1 MKHTPR
7 RNGDA
12 LRFMYNLEP
21 ELLQLQRE
29 LETGSYRAGPCR
41 CGYFLKCNA
50 EKYFASVDHSILKD
64 LLGGLDDASLTVV
77 P

>member
-1 MKHTPR
+1 VKHTVR

-12 LRFMYNLEP
+12 RRRMYNLEP

-29 LETGSYRAGPCR
+29 LETGSYCPGPCR

-50 EKYFASVDHSILKD
+50 EKYFESVDHSILKD
-64 LLGGLDDASLTVV
+64 LLGGLDDAPLTVA